1 MKAGLYICGGPDVC
15 EKHSIRRYA
24 GLSCHK
30 CQEEWAE
37 ANPLHHEAIARFVRH
52 EISLTALRR
61 VLNGPGKRA
70 DS

>member
-15 EKHSIRRYA
+15 EKHDTHRYA

-30 CQEEWAE
+30 CQEEWRE
-37 ANPLHHEAIARFVRH
+37 ANPLHAEATTRFVRH
-52 EISLTALRR
+52 EISLTEYRR
-61 VLNGPGKRA
+61 VLRGPGKRA